1 MDLTVSSFFHY
12 YMFEPTK
19 ADNPV
24 DRTLAMITTVA
35 LGILSLGIAHLVC
48 YFAFF
53 NRTVVKVNETTR
65 EQGTVDDVYRRII
78 EMDVDTPSVS
88 SWERSSDD
96 ESDSKIDDE
105 VIDEALSQPGVP
117 DQGSPH
123 VMFKLGVDDS
133 DDSEH
138 EGIVSPGDPQKRTAG
153 TSGEIQAVVD
163 RSSPVKRE
171 SRLVRFLSERR
182 LKKEKKQKKQKKNGK
197 ELNRTHSLKNLFS
210 VFKHR
215 KKLG

>member
-24 DRTLAMITTVA
+24 DRTLAMITSIA

-105 VIDEALSQPGVP
+105 EIDEALRQPGVS
-117 DQGSPH
+117 DQGSSH

-133 DDSEH
+133 DDSEN
-138 EGIVSPGDPQKRTAG
+138 EGIVPSVEPDKRE
-153 TSGEIQAVVD
+153 GEVARVTRKVVD

-171 SRLVRFLSERR
+171 SRLVRYFSERR
-182 LKKEKKQKKQKKNGK
+182 LKKEKKRKKHEKNQK
-197 ELNRTHSLKNLFS
+197 ELGRTHSLKNLFS

-215 KKLG
+215 KK